1 MACSPPPEDD
11 SQHGRS
17 PSPLRFKRYEGSPS
31 TTDGPASHPI
41 SPAPSSTNEHG
52 ISDGLTDA
60 PPLPISVQ
68 TPSGQVCSNCGTSRT
83 PLWRRSPQGA
93 TICNACGL
101 YLKARNAARPTNLK
115 RPPTTVPNVPLQ
127 NTESTS
133 PVASSSQANS
143 STTGARYV
151 ATDHMPSGTCPG
163 GGRCNGTGGA
173 EGCSGCPAYNNRIAK
188 SASLGAF
195 QNQNGTSSRPQVE
208 GAENPNEIDVAASQ
222 SQGSNTTVVIACH
235 NCGTTITPLWRRDEH
250 GHNICNACGLYH
262 KLHGVH
268 RPSTMKKSVIKRR
281 KRVIPASQ
289 EQTAEGSTPAEPIQS
304 PSPPRD
310 ISSER
315 GSMNPDGSISLGLR
329 KQPKEQ
335 QGFQL
340 VPESVLRQNSVP
352 PMTTAGT
359 LNQYSVYN
367 KYHSETPQSLDD
379 DHRLAPITSIAGTS
393 DRQTSL
399 SPASFLSPTRKR
411 SFGETNESASP
422 SEPDNNKRLSS
433 IKSILNPP
441 RSTSPRMTGVDEPAP
456 QRTYAESPA
465 GTLAS
470 APSPGAYSNASS
482 SGTGAA
488 YGSVES
494 RRLSIESETSR
505 AERRAALQREAERMR
520 QMLAANER
528 ELAELEN

>member
-1 MACSPPPEDD
+1 M
-11 SQHGRS
+11 
-17 PSPLRFKRYEGSPS
+17 L
-31 TTDGPASHPI
+31 TI
-41 SPAPSSTNEHG
+41 S
-52 ISDGLTDA
+52 
-60 PPLPISVQ
+60 
-68 TPSGQVCSNCGTSRT
+68 
-83 PLWRRSPQGA
+83 
-93 TICNACGL
+93 
-101 YLKARNAARPTNLK
+101 
-115 RPPTTVPNVPLQ
+115 
-127 NTESTS
+127 
-133 PVASSSQANS
+133 
-143 STTGARYV
+143 
-151 ATDHMPSGTCPG
+151 
-163 GGRCNGTGGA
+163 
-173 EGCSGCPAYNNRIAK
+173 
-188 SASLGAF
+188 
-195 QNQNGTSSRPQVE
+195 
-208 GAENPNEIDVAASQ
+208 
-222 SQGSNTTVVIACH
+222 
-235 NCGTTITPLWRRDEH
+235 
-250 GHNICNACGLYH
+250 GLYH

-289 EQTAEGSTPAEPIQS
+289 ELAAEGNVPAEPIQS

-315 GSMNPDGSISLGLR
+315 GSMNPDGSVSLGMR
-329 KQPKEQ
+329 KQAKEQ
-335 QGFQL
+335 PGFQL

-411 SFGETNESASP
+411 SFGETTDYASQ
-422 SEPDNNKRLSS
+422 SELDNNKRLSS

-441 RSTSPRMTGVDEPAP
+441 RPTSPHTTTGVDEPAS
-456 QRTYAESPA
+456 QRTYAESPV
-465 GTLAS
+465 GTMAS

-482 SGTGAA
+482 ANTGPA
-488 YGSVES
+488 YGSVET
-494 RRLSIESETSR
+494 RRLSIESETSK

-520 QMLAANER
+520 QLLAANER